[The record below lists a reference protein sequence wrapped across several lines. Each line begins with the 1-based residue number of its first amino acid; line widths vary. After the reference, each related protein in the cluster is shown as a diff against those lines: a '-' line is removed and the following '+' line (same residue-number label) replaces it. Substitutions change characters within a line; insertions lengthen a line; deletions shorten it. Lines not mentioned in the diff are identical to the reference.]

1 MTLFSVSSWRRL
13 RARPLQRGF
22 FRTLASFALAPLLL
36 VGCAEGPI
44 HSNIHQ
50 NQQPALPEQ
59 QLPDFFATDCTD
71 IWQLEG
77 PHIEANPL
85 YWLRGMEC
93 AQRLG
98 PAEARAEA
106 RAWPDDTWQATFKR
120 GILLANAKITPME
133 RRDYFARLDEMAA
146 QIPAHVRPL
155 FQVWRDGQAAQLQ
168 LASERGRYSKL
179 QQSTDLE
186 LDTLREQQQR
196 LRSQL
201 NLTTRKL
208 ENLTDIE
215 RQLSTRKGA
224 GGYLQEPEHPADG
237 AKSQE
242 GSAADKERAPA
253 KEEAKP

>member
-1 MTLFSVSSWRRL
+1 MTLFSVSSWRSL
-13 RARPLQRGF
+13 RPRPLQRGF
-22 FRTLASFALAPLLL
+22 FRALAAFALAPLFLA
-36 VGCAEGPI
+36 GCAQGPV
-44 HSNIHQ
+44 HSTVSQ

-59 QLPDFFATDCTD
+59 QLADFFATDCAD
-71 IWQLEG
+71 IWRLSG

-85 YWLRGMEC
+85 YWLRGIEC
-93 AQRLG
+93 AGRLG

-106 RAWPDDTWQATFKR
+106 RAWPGDNWQETFKR
-120 GILLANAKITPME
+120 GILLANAKITPVE
-133 RRDYFARLDEMAA
+133 RRDFFTRLEEMAP

-155 FQVWRDGQAAQLQ
+155 YQVWRDGQAAQLQ
-168 LASERGRYSKL
+168 LASERSRYSKL

-196 LRSQL
+196 LHTQL

-215 RQLSTRKGA
+215 RQLSTRKSA
-224 GGYLQEPEHPADG
+224 GGYLQDPEHPADSV
-237 AKSQE
+237 KSQE
-242 GSAADKERAPA
+242 GSAVNKESAPA

>member
-13 RARPLQRGF
+13 RPRPLQRGF
-22 FRTLASFALAPLLL
+22 SRTLASFVLAPFLLA
-36 VGCAEGPI
+36 GCAEGPV
-44 HSNIHQ
+44 HSMIHQ
-50 NQQPALPEQ
+50 NHQPGLPEQ
-59 QLPDFFATDCTD
+59 QLADFFSTDCAD
-71 IWQLEG
+71 IWRLNG
-77 PHIEANPL
+77 AGIDSNPL

-93 AQRLG
+93 AGRLG

-106 RAWPDDTWQATFKR
+106 RAWPDDTWQETFKR
-120 GILLANAKITPME
+120 GILLANAKITPIE
-133 RRDYFARLDEMAA
+133 RRRFFTRLDEMST
-146 QIPAHVRPL
+146 QVPARVRPL

-168 LASERGRYSKL
+168 LSEARGRYSKL

-201 NLTTRKL
+201 ELTTRKL

-215 RQLSTRKGA
+215 RQLSTRKSA
-224 GGYLQEPEHPADG
+224 GGYLQDPAHASEG
-237 AKSQE
+237 AKPQQ
-242 GSAADKERAPA
+242 GSATGEEGTPA